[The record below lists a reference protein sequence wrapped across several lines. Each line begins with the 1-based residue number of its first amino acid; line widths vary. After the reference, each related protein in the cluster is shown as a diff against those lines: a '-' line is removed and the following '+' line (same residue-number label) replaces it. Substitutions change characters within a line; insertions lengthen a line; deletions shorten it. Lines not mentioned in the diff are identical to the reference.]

1 MLRLKPKFSLST
13 IASPVAFSKDSAKK
27 LFTPFFLCKELD
39 KWYTSLVIVT
49 MIKVMIPFLV
59 LTSLMQQKMTEC
71 LILFVRKPLV
81 VWFMTLKDLLQVHLL
96 SKPWS
101 KPNHTCSRTIHTF
114 SKQYNGQKFTMQN
127 KMVLNSWF
135 KGCI

>member
-1 MLRLKPKFSLST
+1 
-13 IASPVAFSKDSAKK
+13 
-27 LFTPFFLCKELD
+27 
-39 KWYTSLVIVT
+39 

-71 LILFVRKPLV
+71 LILFVQKPLV
-81 VWFMTLKDLLQVHLL
+81 VWFMTLKDLPQVHLL

-101 KPNHTCSRTIHTF
+101 KPNHTCSRTIHTL

-127 KMVLNSWF
+127 KMVLNS
-135 KGCI
+135 

>member
-39 KWYTSLVIVT
+39 KRYTSLVIVT

-59 LTSLMQQKMTEC
+59 LTSLTQTTKDDGMSH
-71 LILFVRKPLV
+71 LICSKAISGLV
-81 VWFMTLKDLLQVHLL
+81 YDFKRSTSSPSPVKTLVK
-96 SKPWS
+96 
-101 KPNHTCSRTIHTF
+101 T
-114 SKQYNGQKFTMQN
+114 
-127 KMVLNSWF
+127 
-135 KGCI
+135 